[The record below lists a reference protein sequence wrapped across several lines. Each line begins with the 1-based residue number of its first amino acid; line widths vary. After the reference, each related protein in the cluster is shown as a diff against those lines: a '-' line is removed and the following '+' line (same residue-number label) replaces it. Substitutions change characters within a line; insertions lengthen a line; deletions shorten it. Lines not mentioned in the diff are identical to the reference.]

1 MAGVTRR
8 PGLGIVGGTVV
19 LLFALYFFVPLMS
32 LVVASMWQGGNRY
45 DFSAFG
51 NVFREENF
59 VSAFKL
65 SLMLAVET
73 IVVTLAVVFPAV
85 FWVNLRAPHL
95 RGFFNVL
102 SVVAFIVP
110 PIVLVSGIAGL
121 YRGPEWF
128 VGTPHFLVA
137 GYTILAIPYTYR
149 TLDNG
154 MRALNLQTLSEAAQ
168 SCGAGW
174 GTLIRRIILPNVRGA
189 VLGAVLLI
197 LTLALGEFTFANVLL
212 YQTLPVYMSYIAT
225 TKANESSA
233 LAIMALLFTWL
244 AMYVLLNVESRAARK
259 T

>member
-8 PGLGIVGGTVV
+8 AGLGLGSGALLV
-19 LLFALYFFVPLMS
+19 LFALYFFVPLIS
-32 LVVASMWQGGNRY
+32 LVVASMWQGGSRY
-45 DFSAFG
+45 DLSAYG
-51 NVFREENF
+51 NVFQEENF
-59 VSAFKL
+59 AAAFRL
-65 SLMLAVET
+65 SLMLAAET

-85 FWVNLRAPHL
+85 FWVNLRAQHL

-110 PIVLVSGIAGL
+110 PIVLVSGLAGL

-137 GYTILAIPYTYR
+137 GYTVLAIPYTYR

-174 GTLIRRIILPNVRGA
+174 GVLIRRIILPNVRGA

-212 YQTLPVYMSYIAT
+212 YQTLPVYMSYIAA

-233 LAIMALLFTWL
+233 LAIMALLVTWL
-244 AMYVLLNVESRAARK
+244 AMYVLLNLESRAAKRA
-259 T
+259 

>member
-1 MAGVTRR
+1 MTRR
-8 PGLGIVGGTVV
+8 PGLGIGGGIVIV
-19 LLFALYFFVPLMS
+19 LFALYFFAPLVS
-32 LVVASMWQGGNRY
+32 LAVASMWQGGNRY
-45 DFSAFG
+45 DLSAYG
-51 NVFREENF
+51 GVVREENF
-59 VSAFKL
+59 IASFKL

-73 IVVTLAVVFPAV
+73 IALTLAVVFPAV
-85 FWVNLRAPHL
+85 FWVNLRAQHL
-95 RGFFNVL
+95 RAFFNVL
-102 SVVAFIVP
+102 SVIAFIVP
-110 PIVLVSGIAGL
+110 PIVLVSGISGL

-128 VGTPHFLVA
+128 VGTPHFLVV
-137 GYTILAIPYTYR
+137 GYTVLAIPYTYR

-212 YQTLPVYMSYIAT
+212 YQTLPVYMSYIAST
-225 TKANESSA
+225 RANESSA

-244 AMYVLLNVESRAARK
+244 AMYILLNVESRAARK
-259 T
+259 A